1 MIIQTFY
8 KIIIISKKIDKS
20 LKFSRSNNCN
30 ININNNFQN
39 GINKQTFK
47 SFHAS
52 IHFLLPIS
60 SKLYLQYLRSE
71 LSHLKFRNIG
81 EILSFNYF
89 YRNFVS
95 NIFKI
100 WDDDQTGKFNF
111 LVKNFPTIIVW
122 SAIDN
127 QTIRNRE

>member
-1 MIIQTFY
+1 MIIQAFY

-100 WDDDQTGKFNF
+100 WDDQTDKFNF

>member
-1 MIIQTFY
+1 MIIQAFY

-20 LKFSRSNNCN
+20 LKFSRSNKCN

-100 WDDDQTGKFNF
+100 
-111 LVKNFPTIIVW
+111 
-122 SAIDN
+122 
-127 QTIRNRE
+127 

>member
-1 MIIQTFY
+1 MIIQAFY
-8 KIIIISKKIDKS
+8 KIIIISKKIDTS
-20 LKFSRSNNCN
+20 LKFSCSNKCN
-30 ININNNFQN
+30 INIDNNFQN
-39 GINKQTFK
+39 GINKRTFK
-47 SFHAS
+47 SFHAP

-71 LSHLKFRNIG
+71 LSYLKFRNIG

-100 WDDDQTGKFNF
+100 
-111 LVKNFPTIIVW
+111 
-122 SAIDN
+122 
-127 QTIRNRE
+127 

>member
-1 MIIQTFY
+1 MIIQAFY

-47 SFHAS
+47 SFHAP

-60 SKLYLQYLRSE
+60 SKLYLQYLRFE
-71 LSHLKFRNIG
+71 LSHLKFRNIR
-81 EILSFNYF
+81 EILLFNYF
-89 YRNFVS
+89 LITLFQTYLKFEMMIKLVS
-95 NIFKI
+95 SISSSKIFQRLLY
-100 WDDDQTGKFNF
+100 DRQ
-111 LVKNFPTIIVW
+111 
-122 SAIDN
+122 
-127 QTIRNRE
+127 

>member
-1 MIIQTFY
+1 MIIQAFY
-8 KIIIISKKIDKS
+8 KIIIISKKIHKS
-20 LKFSRSNNCN
+20 LKFSRSNKCN
-30 ININNNFQN
+30 INIDNNFQN

-47 SFHAS
+47 SFHAP
-52 IHFLLPIS
+52 FLLPIS

>member
-1 MIIQTFY
+1 MIIQAFY

-47 SFHAS
+47 SFHAP

-60 SKLYLQYLRSE
+60 SKLYLQYLRFE

-100 WDDDQTGKFNF
+100 
-111 LVKNFPTIIVW
+111 
-122 SAIDN
+122 
-127 QTIRNRE
+127 

>member
-1 MIIQTFY
+1 MIIQAFY

-47 SFHAS
+47 SFHAP

-71 LSHLKFRNIG
+71 LSHLKFRNIR

-111 LVKNFPTIIVW
+111 LIKNFPTIIVW